1 MDNSG
6 PFFQLFAQLLLCYVE
21 SFIPQGVL

>member
-6 PFFQLFAQLLLCYVE
+6 PFFQRFAQILLCYGE
-21 SFIPQGVL
+21 SFIPQGVV